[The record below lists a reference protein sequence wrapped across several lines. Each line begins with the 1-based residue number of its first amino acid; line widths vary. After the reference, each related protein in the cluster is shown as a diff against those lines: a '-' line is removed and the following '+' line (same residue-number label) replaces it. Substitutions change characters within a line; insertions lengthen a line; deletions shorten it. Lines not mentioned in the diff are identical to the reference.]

1 MVILD
6 TLKLKLT
13 LLIET
18 FLHQYFFQNFKNY
31 KNRQRQNIEKK
42 MKIQQICIMQ
52 VSNRKIQLSE
62 KTFAMPFLQS
72 IQSKKHEHIQ
82 KTTELAV

>member
-1 MVILD
+1 
-6 TLKLKLT
+6 
-13 LLIET
+13 
-18 FLHQYFFQNFKNY
+18 
-31 KNRQRQNIEKK
+31 
-42 MKIQQICIMQ
+42 MQ